1 MFSRKLHSVLWKGSD
16 FSMILFTITAIMMI
30 IAAIIAIAIVGTFG
44 GALLVVFGDVLIFV
58 GIMWLIIKLIRRN
71 KKK

>member
-1 MFSRKLHSVLWKGSD
+1 
-16 FSMILFTITAIMMI
+16 MILFTITAIMMI